1 MPTRFQPPSFSLID
15 NILTNEIDKNT
26 DSISGLLIND
36 LSDHKISFTFLNE
49 KSYLVKV
56 DKFIDIEKRDER
68 SMNNFINELKS
79 LNIYDQLDK
88 ELTDDP
94 NENYQLLS
102 SRLNAAREKHMPGK
116 RVKYKKTLHKKSKW
130 ITNGILRSI
139 NKKYKLYKTLIQ
151 TDLDNTVLY
160 DRLKTEFKDYRAS
173 LRKIIRKAKRD
184 YYTHIFNRHKNDI
197 KKTWSLI
204 NETLNRN
211 LKKQS
216 THEFLI
222 NDEMISDPIVIAN
235 KFNQYFAHIGSTLA
249 DKILSAPHFNSYLSN
264 PVASVFFFHTVT
276 EVNISHIINKLKNK
290 VSYGHDSI
298 SNIMIKRAHKP
309 LIKPLTLLINQTL
322 CTGIFPNDL
331 KISRIRP
338 LFKQGSSSLFSN
350 YRPISLLSSLS
361 KIYEYVVFE
370 QLLLYMEDNGLFY
383 NDQFGFRPGHSTEL
397 VSVRI
402 VDTLVQ
408 QMTILIYQ

>member
-1 MPTRFQPPSFSLID
+1 M
-15 NILTNEIDKNT
+15 
-26 DSISGLLIND
+26 
-36 LSDHKISFTFLNE
+36 
-49 KSYLVKV
+49 VKV

-88 ELTDDP
+88 ELTGDP

-102 SRLNAAREKHMPGK
+102 SRLNAAREKHMPRK
-116 RVKYKKTLHKKSKW
+116 RVKYKKKLHKKSKW

-139 NKKYKLYKTLIQ
+139 NKKDNLYKTLIQ

-160 DRLKTEFKDYRAS
+160 DRLKIEFKDYRAS

-222 NDEMISDPIVIAN
+222 TDEMISDPIIIAN
-235 KFNQYFAHIGSTLA
+235 KFNQYFAHIDSTLA
-249 DKILSAPHFNSYLSN
+249 DKIPSAPHFNSYLSN
-264 PVASVFFFHTVT
+264 PVDSVFSFHTVT
-276 EVNISHIINKLKNK
+276 GQFHERVPFYQNTISYCIIL
-290 VSYGHDSI
+290 
-298 SNIMIKRAHKP
+298 
-309 LIKPLTLLINQTL
+309 
-322 CTGIFPNDL
+322 
-331 KISRIRP
+331 
-338 LFKQGSSSLFSN
+338 
-350 YRPISLLSSLS
+350 
-361 KIYEYVVFE
+361 VF
-370 QLLLYMEDNGLFY
+370 
-383 NDQFGFRPGHSTEL
+383 
-397 VSVRI
+397 
-402 VDTLVQ
+402 
-408 QMTILIYQ
+408 

>member
-1 MPTRFQPPSFSLID
+1 MPR
-15 NILTNEIDKNT
+15 
-26 DSISGLLIND
+26 
-36 LSDHKISFTFLNE
+36 
-49 KSYLVKV
+49 
-56 DKFIDIEKRDER
+56 
-68 SMNNFINELKS
+68 
-79 LNIYDQLDK
+79 
-88 ELTDDP
+88 
-94 NENYQLLS
+94 
-102 SRLNAAREKHMPGK
+102 K
-116 RVKYKKTLHKKSKW
+116 RVTYKKKLHKKSKW

-139 NKKYKLYKTLIQ
+139 NKKDKLYKTLIQ

-222 NDEMISDPIVIAN
+222 NDEMISDPIIIAI

-249 DKILSAPHFNSYLSN
+249 DKIPSAPHFNSYLSN
-264 PVASVFFFHTVT
+264 PVDSVFSFHTVT
-276 EVNISHIINKLKNK
+276 EENISLIINKPKYK

-322 CTGIFPNDL
+322 YTGIFPNDL
-331 KISRIRP
+331 KISRIRL
-338 LFKQGSSSLFSN
+338 LFKQGV
-350 YRPISLLSSLS
+350 LLC
-361 KIYEYVVFE
+361 F
-370 QLLLYMEDNGLFY
+370 QTTGLFLY
-383 NDQFGFRPGHSTEL
+383 CHHYLKYTSMLYLSNFYFIWRTMDYSITINLGLDQVILQNLHQYDLLIHWFNKW
-397 VSVRI
+397 
-402 VDTLVQ
+402 
-408 QMTILIYQ
+408 TILIYQ